1 MTNNV
6 DQDFPYYRAPEAI
19 RKETFS
25 RRMRGLDEAEVY
37 EYLDLLA
44 DQVEFSDKERRE
56 VRAENDRL
64 RDELQDLRSRV
75 ADFEEVGDRV
85 NDQVVELFSQAQLVA
100 EEIVED
106 VSRDARQR
114 LGQARAQERQ
124 ILEEAMQTAERTRR
138 EAEAV
143 IGSTTQASVVSTP
156 PGADASAAATE
167 LEQVRAFARAAQAQM
182 QSIMDALA
190 AQADRLGGAPHRNGS
205 PHPGNGGWQLEPPPG
220 GRPDPWG
227 SA

>member
-1 MTNNV
+1 VTNDE
-6 DQDFPYYRAPEAI
+6 DQDFPYYRAPDAI
-19 RKETFS
+19 RNETFS
-25 RRMRGLDEAEVY
+25 RRIRGLDESEVY

-44 DQVEFSDKERRE
+44 DQVEFSNKERRE

-64 RDELQDLRSRV
+64 QSELKDLRSQLSELED
-75 ADFEEVGDRV
+75 AGDRV
-85 NDQVVELFSQAQLVA
+85 NDQVVEMFSQAQLVA

-114 LGQARAQERQ
+114 LSQARAQERQ

-143 IGSTTQASVVSTP
+143 IGRASQGSALAAP
-156 PGADASAAATE
+156 SGPDASAAATE

-190 AQADRLGGAPHRNGS
+190 SQAERLSGAPHRNGS
-205 PHPGNGGWQLEPPPG
+205 ARPGIGGWQIEAPPG